1 MIGASSRPPLFVRSR
16 WRKPA
21 TCASVVVLL
30 GLAEISAPV
39 VAAPKTVSSCRQ
51 EWSAATLADKGTYR
65 ALGLG
70 EKAYIAKCR
79 KGEPVVFGTN
89 MPIVPLP
96 AIPGQSTMPLMMPP
110 PNYSR

>member
-1 MIGASSRPPLFVRSR
+1 MMGACSRPSLCVRAR
-16 WRKPA
+16 WRKLA
-21 TCASVVVLL
+21 TCVSVVVPL

-39 VAAPKTVSSCRQ
+39 LAAQKTVSSCRQ
-51 EWSAATLADKGTYR
+51 QWRAATLADKDSYR
-65 ALGLG
+65 ALGLR

-79 KGEPVVFGTN
+79 NGEPVVFGTN

-110 PNYSR
+110 PPWSR